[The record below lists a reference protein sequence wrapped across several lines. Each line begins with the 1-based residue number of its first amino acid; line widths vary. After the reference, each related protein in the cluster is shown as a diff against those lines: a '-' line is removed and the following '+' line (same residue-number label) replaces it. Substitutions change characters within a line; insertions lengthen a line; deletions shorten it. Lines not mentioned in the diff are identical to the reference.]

1 MLATILEEIKVNIP
15 EDIQKEIKTM
25 EWRKS
30 QPADTFLDPTNLKF
44 PVKYNG
50 EYRCDMIHAAI
61 VYSAIYSN
69 KGSSQHKPS
78 YYKKIHNKAKKLSEV
93 NGCTKDVKVQ
103 EDLNI
108 DLNDIFEVYTLD
120 ALNELKAAIAET

>member
-1 MLATILEEIKVNIP
+1 MLATILEEIKVTIP
-15 EDIQKEIKTM
+15 DNIQKEIKTM
-25 EWRKS
+25 SWRKEQS
-30 QPADTFLDPTNLKF
+30 DDTFLDPVGKKF
-44 PVKYNG
+44 PVKYDG

-78 YYKKIHNKAKKLSEV
+78 YYKKIHKAAKKLSESQV
-93 NGCTKDVKVQ
+93 CTKDVKLQ

-108 DLNDIFEVYTLD
+108 DLNDIFEVYTLE
-120 ALNELKAAIAET
+120 ALQELKVAITEA